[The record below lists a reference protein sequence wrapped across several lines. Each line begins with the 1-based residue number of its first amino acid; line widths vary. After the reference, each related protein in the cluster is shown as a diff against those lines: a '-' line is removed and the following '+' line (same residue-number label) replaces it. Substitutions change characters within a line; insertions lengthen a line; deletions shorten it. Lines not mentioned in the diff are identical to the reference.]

1 MPLRKQQQQQE
12 EQQEQDFAQFQPP
25 MSPISVI
32 EEAEKIEI
40 NEMTLHTLDKS
51 ERERLYNSLADLK
64 AKLKRID
71 DLEAK
76 SIPQSAHGSSYLAG
90 SAASRRRQDH
100 YISAAS
106 ANRETNEIRNDKTIT
121 RVLKPQSA
129 KSMSLDKWIEV
140 CSGGSRI

>member
-1 MPLRKQQQQQE
+1 MSLRKQKQQQE
-12 EQQEQDFAQFQPP
+12 QQQQEQDFEQFQPP
-25 MSPISVI
+25 MSPISVV

-40 NEMTLHTLDKS
+40 NEMTLRTLDKT

-90 SAASRRRQDH
+90 SASRRRQDH

-140 CSGGSRI
+140 C

>member
-1 MPLRKQQQQQE
+1 MSLRKQKQQQE
-12 EQQEQDFAQFQPP
+12 EQQQEQDFEQFQPP
-25 MSPISVI
+25 MSPISVV

-40 NEMTLHTLDKS
+40 NEMTLRTLDKA

-76 SIPQSAHGSSYLAG
+76 SIPKSANSSSYLAG

-100 YISAAS
+100 YISAAP
-106 ANRETNEIRNDKTIT
+106 ANRESNEIRNDKTIT

-140 CSGGSRI
+140 C